1 MRKAGRRYIHE
12 TEELN
17 ITAFMN
23 LMVAL
28 IPFLLVSAVFSRM
41 TVLELNLPAPGAEEM
56 QKPEA
61 LAFEVVLRAD
71 RVDIQEPRLG
81 LIKRIEHSQGNVQWA
96 QLREVLLELKRR
108 YPEERDIV
116 LLLEPNVQYK
126 SLIQTMDYVRSAEV
140 SQGLGTAT
148 VELFPNIA
156 IGDASIVKA
165 GE

>member
-1 MRKAGRRYIHE
+1 MRKAARRYIHE

-41 TVLELNLPAPGAEEM
+41 TVLELNLPAPGAQEERA
-56 QKPEA
+56 PET
-61 LAFEVVLRAD
+61 LAFELVLRAD
-71 RVDIQEPRLG
+71 AVEIQEPRLG
-81 LIKRIEHSQGNVQWA
+81 LIKRIDHSAGNVQWA
-96 QLREVLLELKRR
+96 QLREALLELKRR
-108 YPEERDIV
+108 YPDERDIA

-126 SLIQTMDYVRSAEV
+126 SLIKTMDYVRSAEV
-140 SQGLGTAT
+140 SQGLSTAT

-156 IGDASIVKA
+156 IGDAAIAKA
-165 GE
+165 SE